1 MKNINRNDKNLPIG
15 VFDSGIGGLTV
26 LYRLIEMFPNED
38 FVYVGDTLN
47 LPYGT
52 KTKEELKK
60 LVSNVANYLYDLPV
74 KAIVIACNTA
84 TTNSHHLKDTI
95 DIPIIGVINPT
106 AEAALKISN
115 NILVCATNV
124 TIDSN
129 AYQDAINPNIKDKNS
144 KQFYLKCSD
153 FVDAIESNII
163 DTKESYKLV
172 SDKLEPIKNE
182 DVDVIVCGCTHFG
195 LYEKEFKN
203 VFPKAKV
210 LECAYPTGE
219 KLKEELQKRNLLC
232 DDLNKKGHVT
242 INVTKIQDNFKDKTK
257 WFDYPYDGVYQI
269 DVRR

>member
-1 MKNINRNDKNLPIG
+1 MIKNTIHNNKKLPIG

-38 FVYVGDTLN
+38 FVYVGDTIN

-52 KTKEELKK
+52 KSKEELKK
-60 LVSNVANYLYDLPV
+60 IVSKVSGYLYNLPV

-84 TTNSHHLKDTI
+84 TANSHHLKDEL
-95 DIPIIGVINPT
+95 DIPVIGVIEPT
-106 AEAALKISN
+106 AKRALTISE

-129 AYQDAINPNIKDKNS
+129 EYQNYILPNIKDKNS
-144 KQFYLKCSD
+144 HQYFLKCSD

-163 DTKESYKLV
+163 NTKESFDLV
-172 SDKLEPIKNE
+172 NKKFNDIKDENIG
-182 DVDVIVCGCTHFG
+182 VIVCGCTHFG

-203 VFPKAKV
+203 VFPNAKI

-219 KLKEELQKRNLLC
+219 KLKEELEKRNLLN
-232 DDLNKKGHVT
+232 DKKEKGKIE
-242 INVTKIQDNFKDKTK
+242 INLTKMQDNFYDKTK
-257 WFDYPYDGVYQI
+257 WFDYPYDGVKI
-269 DVRR
+269 IKC